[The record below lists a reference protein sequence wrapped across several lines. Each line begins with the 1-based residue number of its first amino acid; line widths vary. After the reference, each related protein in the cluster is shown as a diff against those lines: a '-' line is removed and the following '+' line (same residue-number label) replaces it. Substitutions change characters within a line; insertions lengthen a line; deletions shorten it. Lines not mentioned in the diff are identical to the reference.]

1 MFTDARIAAALDA
14 MLGGIEAPPVP
25 LAQIR
30 QKTAQSRPTP
40 DFALRFYLPAVA
52 GAVAAFLV
60 FALPAVAPGFAQT
73 VQAEIEALLH
83 WKPPSPAP
91 KSVASAMRSQT
102 GSLAAAQARVSFK
115 IVPPVSLPENVVSEK
130 IVTTPTGLYSRIT
143 HSWAV
148 GSPAVTFVYRRADG
162 RTFMLMA
169 HRFDPREGP
178 PSKYLFEDMDRMQN
192 GRELIVRRESF
203 TWRNGDQSM
212 SAVAGE
218 GISASEIAGIRNA
231 MDGIAVPG
239 IWPPRDGT
247 IEKQY
252 RIP

>member
-1 MFTDARIAAALDA
+1 MFTDARIAAALDT
-14 MLGGIEAPPVP
+14 MLAGIEVPPIP

-40 DFALRFYLPAVA
+40 DLTSRFYLPAVA
-52 GAVAAFLV
+52 GAAAALLV
-60 FALPAVAPGFAQT
+60 FALPAVAPGFTQT
-73 VQAEIEALLH
+73 VQAEIEAILH

-115 IVPPVSLPENVVSEK
+115 IVPPRGLPKNVVAEN
-130 IVTTPTGLYSRIT
+130 IVTTPTGVYSKIT
-143 HSWAV
+143 HSWSV
-148 GSPAVTFVYRRADG
+148 GSPAVTFVYGRADG

-169 HRFDPREGP
+169 HRFDPREGS
-178 PSKYLFEDMDRMQN
+178 PSEYIFEDMDRMEN
-192 GRELIVRRESF
+192 GREVIVRRESF

-212 SAVAGE
+212 SAVASE
-218 GISASEIAGIRNA
+218 GITASEIAGIRNA

-247 IEKQY
+247 VENQY